1 MSEEN
6 LTQSSNEALGAKL
19 FSFAQKII
27 NMPRSITG
35 QAVRDTLREIQTKVP
50 KLKICEV
57 KSGTQVFD
65 WQVPLEWNVKEAYIK
80 ILSKDK
86 SRDGKI
92 ICNFH
97 DNYLHL
103 MGYSESVHEVLDYQ
117 TLKTHL
123 YTLKDNEEAIPYITS
138 YYKRRW
144 GFCLSHKELL
154 TLQEEDR
161 YEVLI
166 DTSFTQG
173 VLNYGELIIEG
184 ESQDEILVSTYI
196 CHPNLANNETSGMV
210 VATFLADYFSNL
222 KVKPYYTLR
231 FVFAPETIG
240 SITYLSL
247 HMQYL
252 KEHVKAAFNLTCIGD
267 DRKYSFITT
276 RDGNTL
282 TDKVVRH
289 VAKHITEN
297 YFEVPWLYRISDE
310 RQYGAPLVNI
320 PMVVVSRSLTN
331 YPEYHSSFDKLGTV
345 VTESVLL
352 GGYNFA
358 LKCIEATLQEA
369 YPQVTVF
376 CEPQLGK
383 RGLYPDLS
391 SKETWKTKAFYD
403 ARLLTNFLSYCD
415 GKHSLIDIAEIL
427 HKAVWELYGI
437 VDVLLNNYLIKI
449 R

>member
-210 VATFLADYFSNL
+210 VPT
-222 KVKPYYTLR
+222 
-231 FVFAPETIG
+231 
-240 SITYLSL
+240 
-247 HMQYL
+247 
-252 KEHVKAAFNLTCIGD
+252 
-267 DRKYSFITT
+267 
-276 RDGNTL
+276 
-282 TDKVVRH
+282 
-289 VAKHITEN
+289 
-297 YFEVPWLYRISDE
+297 
-310 RQYGAPLVNI
+310 
-320 PMVVVSRSLTN
+320 
-331 YPEYHSSFDKLGTV
+331 
-345 VTESVLL
+345 
-352 GGYNFA
+352 
-358 LKCIEATLQEA
+358 
-369 YPQVTVF
+369 
-376 CEPQLGK
+376 
-383 RGLYPDLS
+383 LS
-391 SKETWKTKAFYD
+391 SK
-403 ARLLTNFLSYCD
+403 FLD
-415 GKHSLIDIAEIL
+415 
-427 HKAVWELYGI
+427 
-437 VDVLLNNYLIKI
+437 
-449 R
+449 